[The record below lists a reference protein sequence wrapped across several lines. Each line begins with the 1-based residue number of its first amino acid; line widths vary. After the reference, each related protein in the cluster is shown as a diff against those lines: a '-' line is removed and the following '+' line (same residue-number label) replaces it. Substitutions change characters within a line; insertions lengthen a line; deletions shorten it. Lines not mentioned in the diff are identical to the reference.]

1 MTKSH
6 SRQADLNLL
15 WSLMALLE
23 ERSVSRAAER
33 MHITQPGM
41 SRALARLRETFDDQL
56 LIRSGQSMVLTAR
69 ALELMPQVERL
80 LEGANRLVDPVQ
92 PELVKLRRRFKIAAV
107 DAAIEAV
114 LCHAVSSMT
123 SIAPGVAFDFVNP
136 GNHTYAQLRDGQLDL
151 AVDVYRDAPKEFRCE
166 QLYESKYVALVR
178 SDHQVV
184 TAGLKRRDFERLMH
198 VKIVESGGGAVEID
212 NALRQLG
219 VTRNIA
225 ATTSSFSAAASIVAR
240 TDWLL
245 TLPLGPATRAKH
257 RHAVEI
263 IDLPFPVRPI
273 PLAMLWHRQSDHD
286 LGHQRLRNEILSS
299 VANFPS
305 LGRAH

>member
-1 MTKSH
+1 MLASH
-6 SRQADLNLL
+6 LKQTDLNLL
-15 WSLMALLE
+15 WSLIALLE
-23 ERSVSRAAER
+23 ERSVSRAAVR
-33 MHITQPGM
+33 MNITQPGM
-41 SRALARLRETFDDQL
+41 SRALARLRETFDDPL

-69 ALELMPQVERL
+69 ALELIPQVERL
-80 LEGANRLVDPVQ
+80 LEGARLLVDPVQ
-92 PELVKLRRRFKIAAV
+92 PELATLRCRFKIAAV

-136 GNHTYAQLRDGQLDL
+136 GNLTLAQLRDGHVDL

-166 QLYESKYVALVR
+166 RLYESKYVALVR
-178 SDHQVV
+178 CDHQVV
-184 TAGLKRRDFERLMH
+184 RTGLSRRDFERLMH

-245 TLPLGPATRAKH
+245 TLPLGPATRAKR
-257 RHAVEI
+257 RHPVEI
-263 IDLPFPVRPI
+263 VDLPFSVRPI

-286 LGHQRLRNEILSS
+286 FGHQRLRQEILSS

-305 LGRAH
+305 LGQAH